1 MMGRKRIDW
10 QALQIDYNKNDYA
23 NLKEFA
29 ETHDLNWGT
38 VRNRCAGWAEQKA
51 CLKKHVRDKAVEF
64 TIESDVMTA
73 AERNTRHVQL
83 WDAFLNVV
91 HEGLEDYDSI
101 HYPNGTV
108 KVAAVERLANI
119 MEKAQKGQRLALD
132 MDKENKDAKG
142 LLSEISAAIDAAK
155 AAYDG
160 DGGNAVQ

>member
-1 MMGRKRIDW
+1 MGRKRIDW
-10 QALQIDYNKNDYA
+10 QALQIDYNKNSYA

-29 ETHDLNWGT
+29 EKHGLNWGT
-38 VRNRCAGWAEQKA
+38 VRNRCAGWAEEKA

-64 TIESDVMTA
+64 TIEADVMTA

-91 HEGLEDYDSI
+91 QEGLEDYDTI

-119 MEKAQKGQRLALD
+119 MDKAQKGQRIALD

-142 LLSEISAAIDAAK
+142 LLSEISAAIGAAK

-160 DGGNAVQ
+160 AEADGV

>member
-1 MMGRKRIDW
+1 M
-10 QALQIDYNKNDYA
+10 
-23 NLKEFA
+23 
-29 ETHDLNWGT
+29 
-38 VRNRCAGWAEQKA
+38 
-51 CLKKHVRDKAVEF
+51 
-64 TIESDVMTA
+64 
-73 AERNTRHVQL
+73 
-83 WDAFLNVV
+83 
-91 HEGLEDYDSI
+91 EDYESI

-132 MDKENKDAKG
+132 MDKPNRDAKG